1 MTRGNHHRL
10 TLTASEC
17 FSGDGVNL
25 SASLF
30 YSTDIPSVRKV
41 LKAVSSAQGAGPSI
55 VSPRCSQQRC
65 LLEDFNLVGENSEAE
80 NQITVERQASLQG
93 RGKEGQEAAWGI
105 RLGFLATL
113 PSLSFFTLLLLFV
126 LLVRYPSGGA

>member
-1 MTRGNHHRL
+1 MTRRNHHR
-10 TLTASEC
+10 LTASEC
-17 FSGDGVNL
+17 FSDDGVSL

-30 YSTDIPSVRKV
+30 FSTIIPSLRKGE
-41 LKAVSSAQGAGPSI
+41 KAVSSAEGADTSI
-55 VSPRCSQQRC
+55 ASPRCSQQRC
-65 LLEDFNLVGENSEAE
+65 LLEEFNLVGKNSEAE

-93 RGKEGQEAAWGI
+93 RGKEEEQEAAWGI

-126 LLVRYPSGGA
+126 FLARYLSGGA

>member
-1 MTRGNHHRL
+1 
-10 TLTASEC
+10 LTASEC

-30 YSTDIPSVRKV
+30 FSTSIPSLRKGE
-41 LKAVSSAQGAGPSI
+41 KAVSSAEGADTSI
-55 VSPRCSQQRC
+55 ASPRCSQQRC
-65 LLEDFNLVGENSEAE
+65 LLEEFNLVGKNSEAE

-93 RGKEGQEAAWGI
+93 RGKEEEEQEAAWGI

-126 LLVRYPSGGA
+126 LLARYPSGGA

>member
-1 MTRGNHHRL
+1 MTRRNHHR
-10 TLTASEC
+10 LTASEC

-30 YSTDIPSVRKV
+30 FTTSIPSLRKGE
-41 LKAVSSAQGAGPSI
+41 KAVSSAAGAGTSI
-55 VSPRCSQQRC
+55 ASPRCSQQRC
-65 LLEDFNLVGENSEAE
+65 LLEEFNLVGKNSEAE

-105 RLGFLATL
+105 RLGSLAL
-113 PSLSFFTLLLLFV
+113 PSLLFFNLLILFV
-126 LLVRYPSGGA
+126 FLVRYHSGGS